1 MLVLSSGSGLD
12 IAGELGAVLGSGFE
26 VSLVRAANRQTV
38 ELVLDGA
45 VQFGIVHI
53 LAHGSTSV
61 LDFGDERMSE
71 AELVSLISAQKAL
84 QFVVLACCNGYE
96 TAGGIHNALHV
107 PVVAYNAPIEDRAA
121 VEFARG
127 FYRSWR
133 RDQNVGQAVD
143 RGREALAVL
152 FPTEAGKV
160 RLLNGDMVTPSAFG
174 ACMGK
179 IDARLDQLGGDV
191 AGINQR
197 LDRMDQYPRRWLY
210 VGLLLGL
217 LLIAAQLGTP
227 FLNAAMIPLGGQLSP
242 SVVWRTLG
250 GTERGRCC
258 SNSPNLYFP
267 LTSPCVADKWYRPEV
282 RCGW

>member
-1 MLVLSSGSGLD
+1 MRDGEGAVQPGD
-12 IAGELGAVLGSGFE
+12 AGESVPAIPPVDINT
-26 VSLVRAANRQTV
+26 RAANRQTV

-53 LAHGSTSV
+53 LAHGAASV
-61 LDFGDERMSE
+61 LDFGGERMSE
-71 AELVSLISAQKAL
+71 AELVSLMSAQKAL

-133 RDQNVGQAVD
+133 RDRDVGQAVD

-152 FPTEAGKV
+152 FPSEAGKV
-160 RLLNGDMVTPSAFG
+160 RLINGDMVTPAAFG

-179 IDARLDQLGGDV
+179 IDE
-191 AGINQR
+191 R
-197 LDRMDQYPRRWLY
+197 LDRMGARWSGSRSGWIGWRAIRSAGCRRGG
-210 VGLLLGL
+210 VGG
-217 LLIAAQLGTP
+217 
-227 FLNAAMIPLGGQLSP
+227 
-242 SVVWRTLG
+242 
-250 GTERGRCC
+250 
-258 SNSPNLYFP
+258 
-267 LTSPCVADKWYRPEV
+267 VADRGAGGDAVSE
-282 RCGW
+282 CGADPPVTGDRRSGVSFP

>member
-1 MLVLSSGSGLD
+1 M
-12 IAGELGAVLGSGFE
+12 
-26 VSLVRAANRQTV
+26 RAANRQTV

-96 TAGGIHNALHV
+96 AAGGIHNALHV

-133 RDQNVGQAVD
+133 RDRDVGQAVD
-143 RGREALAVL
+143 RGRGRWRCCIRAKAEGAAYQRGHGDAVH
-152 FPTEAGKV
+152 V
-160 RLLNGDMVTPSAFG
+160 RR
-174 ACMGK
+174 CMGK
-179 IDARLDQLGGDV
+179 IDE
-191 AGINQR
+191 R
-197 LDRMDQYPRRWLY
+197 LDRMGRSWSGSRSGWI
-210 VGLLLGL
+210 GWTN
-217 LLIAAQLGTP
+217 I
-227 FLNAAMIPLGGQLSP
+227 
-242 SVVWRTLG
+242 
-250 GTERGRCC
+250 RGAGCMSGCC
-258 SNSPNLYFP
+258 WES
-267 LTSPCVADKWYRPEV
+267 C
-282 RCGW
+282 

>member
-1 MLVLSSGSGLD
+1 MD

-179 IDARLDQLGGDV
+179 IDARLDQLVGDV

-227 FLNAAMIPLGGQLSP
+227 FLNAAMIHLGP
-242 SVVWRTLG
+242 
-250 GTERGRCC
+250 
-258 SNSPNLYFP
+258 
-267 LTSPCVADKWYRPEV
+267 
-282 RCGW
+282 

>member
-1 MLVLSSGSGLD
+1 MTERTRVLVLSSGSGLD

-26 VSLVRAANRQTV
+26 VSLVRAGNRQTV

-45 VQFGIVHI
+45 TQFGIVHI
-53 LAHGSTSV
+53 LAHGATSV
-61 LDFGDERMSE
+61 LDFAGERMSE
-71 AELVSLISAQKAL
+71 SELVSLISAQKAL
-84 QFVVLACCNGYE
+84 QFVFLACCNGYE
-96 TAGGIHNALHV
+96 LAGGIHNELHV

-160 RLLNGDMVTPSAFG
+160 RLLNGDMVTPAAFG
-174 ACMGK
+174 ACIGK
-179 IDARLDQLGGDV
+179 IDERLEFRKAWRQLV
-191 AGINQR
+191 GINQR
-197 LDRMDQYPRRWLY
+197 LDRMDAYPRRWLY

-217 LLIAAQLGTP
+217 LLIVAQLGTP
-227 FLNAAMIPLGGQLSP
+227 FLNAAMIHLGP
-242 SVVWRTLG
+242 
-250 GTERGRCC
+250 
-258 SNSPNLYFP
+258 
-267 LTSPCVADKWYRPEV
+267 
-282 RCGW
+282 

>member
-1 MLVLSSGSGLD
+1 MAEITRVLVLSSGNGLD
-12 IAGELGAVLGSGFE
+12 IAGELGAVLGPGFE

-38 ELVLDGA
+38 ELVFDGA

-53 LAHGSTSV
+53 LAHGATSV

-133 RDQNVGQAVD
+133 RDRNVGQAVD

-152 FPTEAGKV
+152 YPTEAGKV
-160 RLLNGDMVTPSAFG
+160 RLINGDMVTPSAFG

-179 IDARLDQLGGDV
+179 IDERLDQHGCRSWSGSV
-191 AGINQR
+191 SGWIGWTPIRGAGCTSGCC
-197 LDRMDQYPRRWLY
+197 WAC
-210 VGLLLGL
+210 
-217 LLIAAQLGTP
+217 LLIVAQVGTP
-227 FLNAAMIPLGGQLSP
+227 FLNAALIRIGP
-242 SVVWRTLG
+242 
-250 GTERGRCC
+250 
-258 SNSPNLYFP
+258 
-267 LTSPCVADKWYRPEV
+267 
-282 RCGW
+282 

>member
-1 MLVLSSGSGLD
+1 MGEDQRCATQAPGSLRGDNGGENAGVLVLSSGSGLD
-12 IAGELGAVLGSGFE
+12 IAGELGAVLGPGFE

-133 RDQNVGQAVD
+133 RDRNVGQAVD

-152 FPTEAGKV
+152 FPSEAPEGATAQRGHGDAV
-160 RLLNGDMVTPSAFG
+160 RVR
-174 ACMGK
+174 
-179 IDARLDQLGGDV
+179 RLHGED
-191 AGINQR
+191 
-197 LDRMDQYPRRWLY
+197 
-210 VGLLLGL
+210 
-217 LLIAAQLGTP
+217 
-227 FLNAAMIPLGGQLSP
+227 
-242 SVVWRTLG
+242 
-250 GTERGRCC
+250 
-258 SNSPNLYFP
+258 
-267 LTSPCVADKWYRPEV
+267 
-282 RCGW
+282 